1 MVQGGIAF
9 RALVCLFAITACL
22 AGAATAAG
30 SVYFGAYVNGETYG
44 ETGVAPGNA
53 AAWNKFERHA
63 GKKVAILNQN
73 TPWLT
78 FNTTA
83 MNATHASGAI
93 PLMTMP
99 LGSGVTLAEVA
110 NGSEDAAIKQWAQAA
125 KQWGHPFL
133 FGPWWEMNGAWYS
146 WGRSTE
152 FVKAWRHFH
161 DVVAA
166 AGATNVTWTWIA
178 NAIWY
183 DPLSDPTPYYPG
195 NAYVDWA
202 AIDSYNWGL
211 GPAQSDKWRN
221 PDGTLTP
228 TLDIV
233 NELTNRERPVAIVE
247 EASSEYGGNKA
258 EWIREMLTTYLPHH
272 PEIGA
277 YLWFNWNME
286 KNGVRFDW
294 PIESS
299 ATAQQ
304 AFRKGIQSGL
314 YASAPTSLPSL
325 TKVPAPTPG
334 SADPAQPADLST
346 AAEMAT
352 GADVAVA
359 ADGTSTVVWSAR
371 DGGTFAVYARRI
383 SPAGAAGTT
392 VRLSDPAQDALDPRV
407 AVAPDGTATVAWARS
422 DGGSFLVQARRIA
435 PDGTVEAA
443 TKNLS
448 QTGRDASAP
457 QLTVDADGTATV
469 VWQRF
474 DGFNYLV
481 QERRLDPA
489 GNRVPA
495 ESVNVLSTSAA
506 DAVEPQVA
514 AGPGGVATAVWS
526 RYASTGAA
534 IEARRIEAGGAPA
547 ETTAVLSPAE
557 RNAVQPRIATG
568 DDGAGAVVWTVGE
581 GGHTMVQGL
590 RLDSAGAPLSP
601 PQILSAAGRDAV
613 EPDLAIGPDGTATA
627 VWERFDGNA
636 FVVQGRRL
644 PADGI
649 LGAAPVNLSA
659 AGADAAE
666 PAIAVSPAGTA
677 TVLWSRSDGS
687 HFLVQRRDLDA
698 AGALGATETLS
709 AAGRGAS
716 SPAVAWGSGGTSAS
730 TWRRF
735 DGRGDVVAAKFVLQP
750 VPPPDPDPPPPPDP
764 PDPPDP
770 PASPDTPTPSGTPT
784 SPTGSGSRTAAKSPP
799 RTVDNS
805 FEIGKP
811 TLNRKRGTA
820 SLPVTVPGPGAVT
833 LEGAKPLRRDASG
846 AGTLF
851 LRILPKRPQRLLLAN
866 QGTLRLRLVVAY
878 SPTGGTENSRAVVVK
893 LRKQP
898 PPG

>member
-22 AGAATAAG
+22 AVTATASG

-44 ETGVAPGNA
+44 EGGVAPGNTT
-53 AAWNKFERHA
+53 AWNKFERHA

-83 MNATHASGAI
+83 MNATYARGAI

-99 LGSGVTLAEVA
+99 LGSGITLAEVA
-110 NGSEDAAIKQWAQAA
+110 NGSKDAAIKQWALAA

-161 DVVAA
+161 DVVAS

-233 NELTNRERPVAIVE
+233 NKLTNKERPVAIVE

-272 PEIGA
+272 PEIAA
-277 YLWFNWNME
+277 YSWFNWNMQ
-286 KNGVRFDW
+286 KNGIRFDW

-314 YASAPTSLPSL
+314 FASAPTSLPSL
-325 TKVPAPTPG
+325 TKVPPPSPG
-334 SADPAQPADLST
+334 PADPAQPADLST

-359 ADGTSTVVWSAR
+359 VDGTSTVVWSAR
-371 DGGTFAVYARRI
+371 DGGAFAVYARRI
-383 SPAGAAGTT
+383 SPAGVPGAT

-407 AVAPDGTATVAWARS
+407 AVAPDGTATVAWIHS
-422 DGGSFLVQARRIA
+422 DGSSFLVQARRIA
-435 PDGTVEAA
+435 PDGTPDAA

-457 QLTVDADGTATV
+457 QLTVAADGTATV

-489 GNRVPA
+489 GNRVPS
-495 ESVNVLSTSAA
+495 ESVNVLSASAA

-514 AGPGGVATAVWS
+514 AAPNGVATAVWS

-534 IEARRIEAGGAPA
+534 IETRRIEVSGAPA

-557 RNAVQPRIATG
+557 HNAVQPRIATAA
-568 DDGAGAVVWTVGE
+568 DGGSAVVWTVNE
-581 GGHTMVQGL
+581 GGHTMIQGL
-590 RLDSAGAPLSP
+590 RLDPAGDPLSL
-601 PQILSAAGRDAV
+601 PQNLSAAGRDAA
-613 EPDLAIGPDGTATA
+613 EPDLAIGPDGVATA
-627 VWERFDGNA
+627 VWERFDGTA

-644 PADGI
+644 LADGS
-649 LGAAPVNLSA
+649 LAATTVNLSA

-666 PAIAVSPAGTA
+666 PAVAVSPDGTA

-687 HFLVQRRDLDA
+687 HFLVQRRDLDP
-698 AGALGATETLS
+698 AGALGATTTLS

-716 SPAVAWGSGGTSAS
+716 SPALAWGSGGTLAAS
-730 TWRRF
+730 WRRF
-735 DGRGDVVAAKFVLQP
+735 DGRGDVVEAKFVLQP
-750 VPPPDPDPPPPPDP
+750 VPPPPPPPPPVTP
-764 PDPPDP
+764 PSTPPEVP
-770 PASPDTPTPSGTPT
+770 GTANAPSSPT
-784 SPTGSGSRTAAKSPP
+784 SSGGSRTVAKSIP
-799 RTVDNS
+799 RTVDSS
-805 FEIGKP
+805 FEIGKAA
-811 TLNRKRGTA
+811 LNRKRGTA
-820 SLPVTVPGPGAVT
+820 SLPVTVPGPGAIT
-833 LEGAKPLRRDASG
+833 LEGAKPLSREATA
-846 AGTLF
+846 AGKIV
-851 LRILPKRPQRLLLAN
+851 LRIFPKPAQRLQLAK
-866 QGTLRLRLVVAY
+866 QGTLRLRLVVTYA
-878 SPTGGTENSRAVVVK
+878 PTGGAANSRAVIVK
-893 LRKQP
+893 LRKQS